1 MSPFRRSFLVSA
13 LVAGAAL
20 PAAAQQGVIVY
31 RLGRDTVALEKF
43 SRTRQSFSGE
53 MVTRSGAAVI
63 RTEYEIALDRTGWP
77 TSAVVRRVLGNGA
90 PIPNNPTEYRL
101 TFGPDSATRTL
112 VWPDST
118 STRSYRVARGF
129 PAMPVFVYA
138 PLALL
143 RGRAGGDSTGTLG
156 PTGNPG
162 YHAFESAGGDT
173 VRLRGAP
180 YAMRLRFDRS
190 GLVSLVDG
198 TFTTN
203 KSIGTR
209 SDGPADLAAIGER
222 MTPTG
227 VLSPRITAQATL
239 MQAPIMINYGSP
251 SVRGRTVW
259 GGTLIP
265 YDSVWRTGANE
276 ATHLANA
283 KRIQLGDLTLEPG
296 LYTLWLRH
304 TRAGTFLVVNRQVGQ
319 WGTAYDPAQDIGQVR
334 LGLSDL
340 PDFAETFEIRIR
352 TLARDRGAIDL
363 LFGDKMASAEFTVL
377 PGR

>member
-1 MSPFRRSFLVSA
+1 MSPFRRSLLTVA
-13 LVAGAAL
+13 LAAGAAL

-101 TFGPDSATRTL
+101 TFGADSATRTL

-162 YHAFESAGGDT
+162 YHAFEPAGWGHAT
-173 VRLRGAP
+173 APRWPVRHAASL
-180 YAMRLRFDRS
+180 RS
-190 GLVSLVDG
+190 GRPRLAGAWHL
-198 TFTTN
+198 TTN

-209 SDGPADLAAIGER
+209 SDGPADLVAIGGR

-227 VLSPRITAQATL
+227 ILSPRITAQATL

-251 SVRGRTVW
+251 SVRGRSVW

-304 TRAGTFLVVNRQVGQ
+304 TRAGTFLIVNRQVGQ
-319 WGTAYDPAQDIGQVR
+319 WGRGTIRRRTSARSGSRSRTRPTSRRPSRSGFAPWRATAVR
-334 LGLSDL
+334 S
-340 PDFAETFEIRIR
+340 T
-352 TLARDRGAIDL
+352 
-363 LFGDKMASAEFTVL
+363 
-377 PGR
+377 